1 MKKKSLLLLL
11 FVISFSFS
19 QAQDIA
25 DLTLNDAVTGKSF
38 TISKELKGKALVL
51 IFHSINCPFAK
62 MYEDRVIDLRSRFLN
77 QGISFALVNSDP
89 KPENQ
94 NAEEMRSHVDET
106 DLNMPYLMDVN
117 QEWVKL
123 FKITKIPEVVI
134 ITPSENGV
142 VSVFRGAIDNNA
154 QAVSSVTEKYLER
167 AINQVLKGEKPSP
180 EQVRAVGCNVRSF

>member
-1 MKKKSLLLLL
+1 MEKKSLLLLFFL
-11 FVISFSFS
+11 FSFSFS
-19 QAQDIA
+19 QAQNFA
-25 DLTLNDAVTGKSF
+25 ELSLNDAVTGKTF
-38 TISKELKGKALVL
+38 TISEELKGKALVL
-51 IFHSINCPFAK
+51 IFHTINCPFAI
-62 MYEDRVIDLRSRFLN
+62 MYEDRIIDLRSRFQN
-77 QGISFALVNSDP
+77 QGVSFALVNSDP
-89 KPENQ
+89 KSENQ
-94 NAEEMRSHVDET
+94 NADEMRSHVDET

-134 ITPSENGV
+134 IVPSENGV

-154 QAVSSVTEKYLER
+154 QAAGSVTEKYLER